1 MERGYIMDFRIKDRL
16 FVIMVILPL
25 LTMFSLGFTAKAFSE
40 ELKIGYINS
49 QRIIDE
55 SKAGRT
61 TTMKME
67 EFKKESTTKLE
78 EMNREIEELQQE
90 LRKKEFAITP
100 EKKKELEEKI
110 RDKGLELKFLK
121 ESKEK
126 ELKELFYG
134 NLKGI
139 ENDVLNI
146 VQRIGQDEGFDLILG
161 RDESGIL
168 YANPKLDITEKVI
181 GIYDQQIQ
189 K

>member
-1 MERGYIMDFRIKDRL
+1 MM
-16 FVIMVILPL
+16 VVILPL
-25 LTMFSLGFTAKAFSE
+25 LTMFALGFATQVFSE
-40 ELKIGYINS
+40 SLKIGYINS

-55 SKAGRT
+55 SKAGKS

-78 EMNREIEELQQE
+78 QKNKEIEDLQQE

-110 RDKGLELKFLK
+110 RDKSLELKFFK

-139 ENDVLNI
+139 ENDVLTI
-146 VQRIGQDEGFDLILG
+146 VQQVGQDEGFDLILG

-168 YANPKLDITEKVI
+168 YANPKLDITDKVI

>member
-1 MERGYIMDFRIKDRL
+1 MDFRIKGRL
-16 FVIMVILPL
+16 LVVMVILPL
-25 LTMFSLGFTAKAFSE
+25 MTMFALGFATQVFSE
-40 ELKIGYINS
+40 DLKIGYINS

-55 SKAGRT
+55 SKAGKS

-67 EFKKESTTKLE
+67 EFKRESTTKLE
-78 EMNREIEELQQE
+78 QKNKEIEDLQQE

-110 RDKGLELKFLK
+110 RDKSLELKFFK

-146 VQRIGQDEGFDLILG
+146 VQQIGQDEGFDLILG

-168 YANPKLDITEKVI
+168 YANPKFDITEKVI
-181 GIYDQQIQ
+181 RIYDQQIQ